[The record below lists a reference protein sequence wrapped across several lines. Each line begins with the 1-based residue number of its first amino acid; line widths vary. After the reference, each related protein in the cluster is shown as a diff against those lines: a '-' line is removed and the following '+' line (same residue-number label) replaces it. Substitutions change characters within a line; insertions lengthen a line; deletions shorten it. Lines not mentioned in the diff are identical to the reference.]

1 MADVRAYRPANG
13 TEGDWFLGRWC
24 DRCARGEGGCGA
36 CTLCCTVM
44 KVTAPAFVKP
54 AHETCAHC
62 TSGGCAI
69 YAGRPESCAT
79 FQCWWLGS
87 QRMPEYSMPSNMRP
101 DRTGVVLDLN
111 SAGYVIAHCA
121 RPGAWKRAPM
131 REWLLAAART
141 TRVLLELG
149 ATTQLLNADGSV
161 EQLVSVGVDPKTNE
175 RLYVRE
181 TAA

>member
-1 MADVRAYRPANG
+1 MS
-13 TEGDWFLGRWC
+13 
-24 DRCARGEGGCGA
+24 RCGS
-36 CTLCCTVM
+36 CTLCCSVM
-44 KVTAPAFVKP
+44 KVTAADFVKP
-54 AHETCAHC
+54 AHAPCAHC

-69 YAGRPESCAT
+69 YADRPESCAS

-87 QRMPEYSMPSNMRP
+87 QRTRERSDIAHLAMPSAMRP

-121 RPGAWKRAPM
+121 RPAAWRRKPM
-131 REWLLAAART
+131 HPWLLAAAKR

-149 ATTQLLNADGSV
+149 RETLLLNADGST
-161 EQLVSVGVDPKTNE
+161 ERLVSIGVDKATNE

-181 TAA
+181 AIA